1 MTNTSTYRGR
11 LSAGI
16 SPDRKKGIKMANKE
30 RDVSRREAEIT
41 EENVMEGRWLEKTEE
56 RT

>member
-30 RDVSRREAEIT
+30 QDVSHREAEIT